1 MSQTDSVRRVVAD
14 IREYEQSKLRFTP
27 EMTAQQ
33 LSEIVAGIA
42 ARDEAE
48 LAAGLRKAIELEQ
61 QKMKLQ
67 RWEFIPSQMGG
78 KMVQME
84 DGDYCE
90 SSEVEQLEHVAQ
102 LVLVSPVTGK
112 PLEVCSDLLAE
123 GPFTVF
129 YVDNKD
135 ERFKVRISMEE
146 V

>member
-1 MSQTDSVRRVVAD
+1 MNHLDGLKQVMSDL
-14 IREYEQSKLRFTP
+14 REYEQARLTP
-27 EMTAQQ
+27 EMTTQQ
-33 LSEIVAGIA
+33 LSDIVAGIA

-48 LAAGLRKAIELEQ
+48 LVASLRNILRQVK

-67 RWEFIPSQMGG
+67 RWDFVPNPMGG
-78 KMVQME
+78 EMRQME

-102 LVLVSPVTGK
+102 LVLVSPETGNS
-112 PLEVCSDLLAE
+112 LEVCSDLLSE

-135 ERFKVRISMEE
+135 ERFKVKISMEE